1 MKYSRAGEKV
11 EKKEKRKEK
20 HANNENDRTKASRD
34 RWKGFYGYGDHNAKK
49 KKLDAMTAN
58 EWFAYFAFTT
68 MTAIW
73 KSTDVRP
80 MTELRQP

>member
-11 EKKEKRKEK
+11 EKEEKRKEK

-49 KKLDAMTAN
+49 KN
-58 EWFAYFAFTT
+58 
-68 MTAIW
+68 
-73 KSTDVRP
+73 STR
-80 MTELRQP
+80 